1 MLEYF
6 ANITDFPDAIE
17 EKKDFYWIR
26 NKKKQQKTT
35 QPVSKTS
42 IKTTSVQEGFIDR

>member
-26 NKKKQQKTT
+26 NKKNSRKPHSQLVKLQLRLLLFK
-35 QPVSKTS
+35 K
-42 IKTTSVQEGFIDR
+42 DL